1 MFRIMSLSFKAA
13 LGLILS
19 FIVIFWVRSYFFTS
33 GWIISVQNSSEQPLR
48 TDWVML
54 TAGRVFWNRED
65 LPLPQRSRTPKEQG
79 DFIGHLRYFKNE
91 RVPAD
96 KHAGW
101 DYGIRKRTQFGLGF
115 DALGITYLRYP
126 FPRGASNRDP
136 SGFEVA
142 IPCLYLLILL
152 AVPTT
157 LTARRII
164 RRGII
169 RRRRLNGC
177 CEYCGYDL
185 RASPD
190 RCPECGCPRIKTA

>member
-1 MFRIMSLSFKAA
+1 MRCVFCVTSYA
-13 LGLILS
+13 LKITLALLWLLI
-19 FIVIFWVRSYFFTS
+19 IVVWVRSYWFDS
-33 GWIISVQNSSEQPLR
+33 GWIFTARILPDQPLR
-48 TDWVML
+48 TDWAML
-54 TAGRVFWNRED
+54 RAGRILWNREYLVVSHTYKKD
-65 LPLPQRSRTPKEQG
+65 PG
-79 DFIGHLRYFKNE
+79 MIGCWYRFKNE
-91 RVPAD
+91 RIPANE
-96 KHAGW
+96 HADW
-101 DYGIRKRTQFGLGF
+101 HYRINKLTTPWPGF
-115 DALGITYLRYP
+115 DALGVTYYRVLPDSQMGLSDGSFY
-126 FPRGASNRDP
+126 
-136 SGFEVA
+136 VA